1 MAQLGLSVER
11 VRGDKGFERLVR
23 DLENLFSFDYDHC
36 GANGVNNLW
45 RDAID
50 LGCVSNIEYL
60 AKEFLM
66 EYYESSVGNDVGDT
80 NCDEILEMVWFSDLI
95 EYVIEQV
102 FERDS
107 YYSKTEYHL
116 TSTDS
121 DENEYVVS
129 LAYLTS
135 N

>member
-11 VRGDKGFERLVR
+11 VRGDKGFEKLVK
-23 DLENLFSFDYDHC
+23 DLESLFSFDYDHC
-36 GANGVNNLW
+36 GANGTENLW

-60 AKEFLM
+60 TKEFLM
-66 EYYESSVGNDVGDT
+66 EQYEDEVEDA
-80 NCDEILEMVWFSDLI
+80 NCDEMLEMAWVSDVI

-121 DENEYVVS
+121 DENEYIVS

>member
-23 DLENLFSFDYDHC
+23 DLESLFSFDYDHC
-36 GANGVNNLW
+36 GANGTENLW
-45 RDAID
+45 CDAID

-66 EYYESSVGNDVGDT
+66 EYYEDSMGSDVGDT
-80 NCDEILEMVWFSDLI
+80 DCDKILEMVWVSDLI
-95 EYVIEQV
+95 EFVIEQV

-107 YYSKTEYHL
+107 YYTKMEQHL

-121 DENEYVVS
+121 DENEYIVS